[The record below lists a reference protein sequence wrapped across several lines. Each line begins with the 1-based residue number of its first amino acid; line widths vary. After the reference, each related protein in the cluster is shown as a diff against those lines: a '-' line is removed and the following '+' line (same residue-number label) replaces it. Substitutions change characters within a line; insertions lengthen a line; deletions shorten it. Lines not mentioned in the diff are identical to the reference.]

1 MMEAVDEVGKG
12 LSVEGRKWLR
22 FGVVVGFFLGDGWT
36 WGRPQAVVLFF
47 FYVVLFDEG
56 TVKLGE
62 GTDVVALV
70 RSVFFIY
77 FILCFSVSFAVILS
91 FMRRSGAK
99 K

>member
-22 FGVVVGFFLGDGWT
+22 FEVVVGFFLGDGWT

-56 TVKLGE
+56 AVKLGE
-62 GTDVVALV
+62 GTDVVALG
-70 RSVFFIY
+70 RSVFFY
-77 FILCFSVSFAVILS
+77 FFIILFSFLFYVFFLVSRS
-91 FMRRSGAK
+91 FLRLC
-99 K
+99 